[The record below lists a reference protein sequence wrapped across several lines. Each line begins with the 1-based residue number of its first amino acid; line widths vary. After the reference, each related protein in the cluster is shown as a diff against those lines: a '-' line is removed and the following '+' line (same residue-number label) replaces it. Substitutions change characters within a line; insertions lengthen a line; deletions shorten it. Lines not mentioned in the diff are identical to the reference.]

1 MSAFVLVN
9 VLERCSLRS
18 MQLPLVWRDVER
30 AMMGV
35 KRVKRVKRALNAE
48 LHSGAEEV
56 A

>member
-35 KRVKRVKRALNAE
+35 KRVKRVKGALNAE